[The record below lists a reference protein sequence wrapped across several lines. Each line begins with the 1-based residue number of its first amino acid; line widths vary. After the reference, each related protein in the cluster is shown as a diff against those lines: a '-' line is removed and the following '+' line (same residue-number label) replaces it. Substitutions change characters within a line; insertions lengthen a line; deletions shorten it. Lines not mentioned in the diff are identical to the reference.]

1 MLFAAIH
8 RASPPSRSPRCWP
21 ETAVSCHGREKHRA
35 RPQQFSADS
44 WQAKTTALPGAEKL
58 DFLFSSSSRPPSPHH
73 SPLARPTPR
82 RQLGRERK
90 SRQRRPFTPRHCHA
104 FRFRQAFNALSRT
117 ARCLPIRRSE
127 RQTAGRRTAVSKKM
141 KTKISVCEASAPAS
155 VRPSSVSIKEGL

>member
-1 MLFAAIH
+1 MLHAAIR

-21 ETAVSCHGREKHRA
+21 ETAESCHGRGKHRD

-44 WQAKTTALPGAEKL
+44 WQAKTTAPPGAEKL

-90 SRQRRPFTPRHCHA
+90 SRQRRPIPARRCHA
-104 FRFRQAFNALSRT
+104 FRFRQAFNALPRA

-141 KTKISVCEASAPAS
+141 KTKISMGEASAPAS